1 MKKTVNKILKITSIT
16 ILSLLLLMAAVPL
29 IFPGTIKEQVKSLVN
44 KSLKSTFGFK
54 DAKLSFFADFPNLT
68 VSLYDYYLTGSAP
81 YDRDTLVSG
90 REIALG
96 INLLS
101 LFGEEIVLNSVFIDE
116 TQFKII
122 TGENGTTNFDV
133 FIADENEK
141 QDTGAKIK
149 INKVRVVGSS
159 FRYYDEPSTF
169 RMEALNFKY
178 WGKGNLADEEFR
190 LRSNFI
196 SENFTISYGG
206 IVYLDQKNLHA
217 RLLTNINTTSL
228 TFSLLKNEVE
238 VEDLVATFNGELII
252 MEDGFDIDL
261 SLNTNK
267 VDFGDLFSLIPK
279 EYSGW
284 LKNTR
289 FGGSSSLSASLT
301 GSSRDSLN
309 TFPDLIVN
317 LDVEKGKIEGS
328 RSNPPVEGIEFKGS
342 LKLPS
347 LDYKNLE
354 LNIDTVGF
362 SVENLRN
369 GGRISVKGFDNP
381 EIKGHFNGMLDLD
394 MLTKAMG
401 FTSLQFGG
409 KLDYSA
415 KAEGIYNSEKRELP
429 VSVIKLK
436 LSNGLISAPDYP
448 GSVSDLNA
456 DVLIE
461 SKTGKYSDLS
471 VVIDPV
477 TLMFENRKF
486 NITANLSN
494 FDNLKYD
501 IVSEG
506 NLNLDNIY
514 KLLKISGTTIRGE
527 ITSNLRLKGTQADA
541 TSGKYNKLNNSG
553 TLGLKN
559 FEYQSDDY
567 KFPFRVP
574 NATFTIDG
582 DRAWLKDATLIFSR
596 NTFLLD
602 GYAGNFMGYYFEGK
616 KLEGNMTLKSSEIF
630 LDDFMSFMEPGS
642 TNDSLKSSEG
652 VIQVPKNMDLLLKA
666 DIQNIYFDSIKAK
679 RLNGSV
685 AVTNGGVE
693 LRKGRI
699 NIAGAQFNLDASY
712 MPVSKDRASFD
723 MKVKADSFNIKR
735 AYNEIPMFRR
745 MLASAGSMEG
755 TVSTQY
761 SLKGSLDEN
770 MEPLFPSLKGGGF
783 IRLEDIKVKG
793 LKVLGAVSRATGRDS
808 INNPHLK
815 AVMIKSTISN
825 NIIKIERTKMKIFGF
840 RPRFEGEASLDGKLN
855 IRFRLGLPPLGIIGI
870 PVTIT
875 GTFDNPKINM
885 RRSKE
890 GDKIVE
896 DIEENVDE

>member
-1 MKKTVNKILKITSIT
+1 
-16 ILSLLLLMAAVPL
+16 
-29 IFPGTIKEQVKSLVN
+29 
-44 KSLKSTFGFK
+44 
-54 DAKLSFFADFPNLT
+54 
-68 VSLYDYYLTGSAP
+68 
-81 YDRDTLVSG
+81 
-90 REIALG
+90 
-96 INLLS
+96 
-101 LFGEEIVLNSVFIDE
+101 
-116 TQFKII
+116 
-122 TGENGTTNFDV
+122 
-133 FIADENEK
+133 
-141 QDTGAKIK
+141 
-149 INKVRVVGSS
+149 
-159 FRYYDEPSTF
+159 
-169 RMEALNFKY
+169 
-178 WGKGNLADEEFR
+178 
-190 LRSNFI
+190 
-196 SENFTISYGG
+196 
-206 IVYLDQKNLHA
+206 
-217 RLLTNINTTSL
+217 
-228 TFSLLKNEVE
+228 
-238 VEDLVATFNGELII
+238 
-252 MEDGFDIDL
+252 
-261 SLNTNK
+261 
-267 VDFGDLFSLIPK
+267 
-279 EYSGW
+279 
-284 LKNTR
+284 
-289 FGGSSSLSASLT
+289 
-301 GSSRDSLN
+301 
-309 TFPDLIVN
+309 
-317 LDVEKGKIEGS
+317 
-328 RSNPPVEGIEFKGS
+328 
-342 LKLPS
+342 
-347 LDYKNLE
+347 
-354 LNIDTVGF
+354 
-362 SVENLRN
+362 
-369 GGRISVKGFDNP
+369 
-381 EIKGHFNGMLDLD
+381 

-415 KAEGIYNSEKRELP
+415 KAEGVYNSEKRELP
-429 VSVIKLK
+429 VSEIKLK

-456 DVLIE
+456 VVLIE
-461 SKTGKYSDLS
+461 SKTGKYSDLN

-541 TSGKYNKLNNSG
+541 TGGKYNKLNNSG

-582 DRAWLKDATLIFSR
+582 DRAWLKDATLIFNR

-602 GYAGNFMGYYFEGK
+602 GYASNFMGYYFEGK

-685 AVTNGGVE
+685 AVANGGIE

-699 NIAGAQFNLDASY
+699 NIAGAQFNMDASY
-712 MPVSKDRASFD
+712 MPVSKDRAGFD
-723 MKVKADSFNIKR
+723 MRVKADSFNIKR
-735 AYNEIPMFRR
+735 AYNEIPLFRQ

-896 DIEENVDE
+896 DVEENVDQ